1 MRIAVAEADK
11 AFEAAQNARRAA
23 DLAQAAR
30 NSADIAAAITQEGI
44 ATEQAALAETA
55 RLAAAEAAQSALE
68 ISEAEGTIAT
78 PEAAITAVAGAT
90 E

>member
-30 NSADIAAAITQEGI
+30 NSADIAAAITQPFLRDARYLLGASKGSPQSLEGRFEPF
-44 ATEQAALAETA
+44 A
-55 RLAAAEAAQSALE
+55 
-68 ISEAEGTIAT
+68 
-78 PEAAITAVAGAT
+78 
-90 E
+90 